1 MTFAPVSIRATLAA
15 IAGGAAPE
23 QSIRARLSAIH
34 ADDPAL
40 RAFHALSPDLRP
52 AFAATGPLAG
62 VSVGVKD
69 IIDTADMPTEYG
81 SPIHAGHRPS
91 ADASVVALAR
101 MKGAAIIGKT
111 ETTPFA
117 FMDPAPTR
125 NAVDPAHTP
134 GGSSAGSAAAVAAG
148 LCEVALGTQTA
159 GSVLRPAA
167 FNGVC
172 GYKPSFRLLPTVGV
186 KPFAWTL
193 DTVGVFA
200 AGAADAALF
209 AALLTGR
216 DLAVPD
222 LPAAPHI
229 GVYRSAVDHEM
240 SADMAAAVERA
251 ARAAERAG
259 ARVTIVDEPEA
270 LARGRDAQGPIQLH
284 EGALALLHERRA
296 HADDLGPR
304 LRAGLDEGAAIPPER
319 YDECRR
325 LARVA
330 RRTAAALFDSVDAL
344 LLPAAPGA
352 APRSRDVTG
361 SPVFNK
367 LWTLTGN
374 PAVAVPGLRDA
385 AGMPLG
391 IQVVARFGRD
401 RAALE
406 AAAFVEAALRRHG
419 A

>member
-1 MTFAPVSIRATLAA
+1 MTFAPVPLRATLAA
-15 IAGGAAPE
+15 VAGGAAPE
-23 QSIRARLSAIH
+23 RSIRARLSAIH

-62 VSVGVKD
+62 VSLGVKD
-69 IIDTADMPTEYG
+69 IIDTADMPTAYG
-81 SPIHAGHRPS
+81 SPIHAGHRPA
-91 ADASVVALAR
+91 ADASVVAMAR

-111 ETTPFA
+111 ETCPFA
-117 FMDPAPTR
+117 FLDPAPTR

-193 DTVGVFA
+193 DTLGVFA
-200 AGAADAALF
+200 AGVADAALF

-216 DLAVPD
+216 DLAVPET
-222 LPAAPHI
+222 PAAPHI
-229 GVYRSAVDHEM
+229 GVYRSAIDGEM
-240 SADMAAAVERA
+240 SAAMAEAVERA

-259 ARVTIVDEPEA
+259 ARVTIVEEPEA

-304 LRAGLDEGAAIPPER
+304 LSAALDEGAAIVPER

-325 LARVA
+325 LARIA
-330 RRTAAALFDSVDAL
+330 RRTAATLFESVDAL

-352 APRSRDVTG
+352 APRSRDTTG

-374 PAVAVPGLRDA
+374 PAVAVPGLLDP

-401 RAALE
+401 RVALE
-406 AAAFVEAALRRHG
+406 AAAFVEAALRRFE